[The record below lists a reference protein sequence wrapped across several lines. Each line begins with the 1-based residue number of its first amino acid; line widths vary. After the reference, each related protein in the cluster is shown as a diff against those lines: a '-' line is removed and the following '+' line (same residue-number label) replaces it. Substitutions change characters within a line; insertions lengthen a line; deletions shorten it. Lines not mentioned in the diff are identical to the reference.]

1 VVAGFAT
8 RLAALA
14 LAGDMIGAII
24 ISGVMHGEGI
34 SLTLAP
40 ALLVATGL
48 LVRYG
53 PGRLSADGR
62 PNAGRRRSTIT
73 SDQPSEPEVKRL
85 EPVAPKICRLLED
98 AEADLLA
105 FYGFP
110 REHYS
115 KLRSTNPLERVNREI
130 GRRSDVVG
138 IFPNDAA
145 AIRLTGALLIEQND
159 EWLVSRRYLSAES
172 IALVLSEP
180 GQDDEHTPSQIT
192 KEATELHPA

>member
-40 ALLVATGL
+40 ALLIATGL

-53 PGRLSADGR
+53 PGRLSVDGR

-73 SDQPSEPEVKRL
+73 SDQPSEPEVK
-85 EPVAPKICRLLED
+85 P
-98 AEADLLA
+98 
-105 FYGFP
+105 
-110 REHYS
+110 
-115 KLRSTNPLERVNREI
+115 
-130 GRRSDVVG
+130 
-138 IFPNDAA
+138 
-145 AIRLTGALLIEQND
+145 
-159 EWLVSRRYLSAES
+159 SR
-172 IALVLSEP
+172 
-180 GQDDEHTPSQIT
+180 GPSG
-192 KEATELHPA
+192 